1 VDPGHLPAKTLLS
14 TLAKLAKA
22 HPSTSRTASFN
33 SIILVCVALV
43 AVTFAVYLQV
53 GNHQFIVFDDDTY
66 VTQNE
71 HVANGL
77 TGPNIV
83 WAFAS
88 VEEGNWHPVTW
99 LSHMADV
106 QLYGMNPRGHH
117 LTNVALHIVSSLLLL
132 FLLLRMTGSLGR
144 SSFVAALFAL
154 HPLHVESVAWVAER
168 KDLLC
173 AFFWFLTLLFYTDYV
188 KKRKTGLY
196 LLTLFSFVLGL
207 MSKPMLVTLPIV
219 MLLIDFWPLERY
231 RDVEQHPGQQQLS
244 SIVKVLIKE
253 KIPFFICS
261 LFSGVITIYAQHKGG
276 ATSGLDT
283 VPFLFRLENALV
295 AYATYLAKTLYP
307 HDLGVLYPIK
317 SSLPLG
323 QVTGSLFVLL
333 LISVVALRGWRRYP
347 FFSVGWFW
355 FLITL
360 LPVIGLIQ
368 VGSQSMADRY
378 TYLPGIGLFIMF
390 SWGVPAL
397 SGRLQ
402 HRERFLAPLAALV
415 ILASALA
422 TWRQLGYW
430 RDSIAL
436 FQHTLQV
443 TSNNYLINSNLG
455 GALAQKGNLD
465 AAIQQFNESLQI
477 NQNFATTHYNLGLTL
492 VDKGDLDG
500 GIQQLEVALRMT
512 PNDAKTH
519 YGLAV
524 ALFRKGSVD
533 AGIRHY
539 QAALLISPND
549 AKAHYGLGIALAR
562 KGDLNAAIVEYLAT
576 LRLSPDLADAH
587 NNLGAALATQ
597 GNLDAAI
604 QEFREVLRI
613 NPNDTFAQDN
623 LGRALAQKSRKDEE
637 RR

>member
-1 VDPGHLPAKTLLS
+1 MIAKVQS
-14 TLAKLAKA
+14 
-22 HPSTSRTASFN
+22 STSIKATFN

-43 AVTFAVYLQV
+43 ALTLTVYMQV
-53 GNHQFIVFDDDTY
+53 GSHQFIIFDDDTY
-66 VTQNE
+66 VTQND
-71 HVANGL
+71 HVAHGL
-77 TGPNIV
+77 TGSNIV
-83 WAFAS
+83 WAITS

-117 LTNVALHIVSSLLLL
+117 LTNLAIHIISSLLLL
-132 FLLLRMTGSLGR
+132 FLLLRMTGSLWR

-168 KDLLC
+168 KDVLS
-173 AFFWFLTLLFYTDYV
+173 AFFWCVTLLFYCEYV
-188 KKRKTGLY
+188 KKRKRSMY
-196 LLTLFSFVLGL
+196 LLSLFCFLLGL

-219 MLLIDFWPLERY
+219 MLLIDSWPLERY
-231 RDVEQHPGQQQLS
+231 RIEEQQRGQPQLS
-244 SIVKVLIKE
+244 RKALTLIRE
-253 KIPFFICS
+253 KIPFLACS
-261 LFSGVITIYAQHKGG
+261 LFSGLITIYAQRKGG

-295 AYATYLAKTLYP
+295 AYVRYLEKTLWP

-317 SSLPLG
+317 SSLPLW
-323 QVTGSLFVLL
+323 QVIGSIFVLL
-333 LISVVALRGWRRYP
+333 LISVVALRAWRRYP

-378 TYLPGIGLFIMF
+378 TYLPAIGLFIMVA
-390 SWGVPAL
+390 WGVPTL
-397 SGRLQ
+397 SKRCQ
-402 HRERFLAPLAALV
+402 HRKKVLGLLAGVV

-422 TWRQLGYW
+422 SWRQLGYW
-430 RDSIAL
+430 QDSISL

-455 GALAQKGNLD
+455 GALAEKGELD
-465 AAIQQFNESLQI
+465 AAIEQFNASLRI
-477 NQNFATTHYNLGLTL
+477 NTHFATTHYNLGLTL

-500 GIQQLEVALRMT
+500 AIQQLQVALQMT

-519 YGLAV
+519 YCLAI
-524 ALFRKGSVD
+524 ALFRKGEVD
-533 AGIRHY
+533 ASIQHY

-549 AKAHYGLGIALAR
+549 AKVHYGLGIALAR
-562 KGDLNAAIVEYLAT
+562 KGDLDAAIREYQVT
-576 LRLSPDLADAH
+576 LRLRPDLADAH
-587 NNLGAALATQ
+587 NNLGAALATR
-597 GNLDAAI
+597 GDLAAAI
-604 QEFREVLRI
+604 LEFKEVLRI
-613 NPNDTFAQDN
+613 DPNDTFAQDN
-623 LGRALAQKSRKDEE
+623 LGRALARKDGKGKASK
-637 RR
+637 